1 MQSRLGKA
9 VSIEQML
16 ILISFAFLAGLA
28 TVLAPCVLPVLPVV
42 LASGATGGRKRP
54 LGIATGIVVAFTI
67 SIFALG
73 RLIQC
78 GITADSG
85 RWVAVVVLTVVG
97 LVLLVPAIGER
108 FEAWVSRFL
117 PQRQVKG
124 EGFWGGFL
132 VGAALGL
139 AWTPCVGPIMAAVIT
154 LAGSS
159 FTIGLLLITL
169 AFGLGAAVPLFLL
182 ALGASAWLKK
192 LRGPK
197 LARLNQIFGAVTLLV
212 ALALLMQ
219 WDRSVQTWFIER
231 VPAFAEGITAPLE
244 GSDAVQRE
252 LERLGY

>member
-1 MQSRLGKA
+1 ML
-9 VSIEQML
+9 VL
-16 ILISFAFLAGLA
+16 ILFAFLGGLA

-42 LASGATGGRKRP
+42 LATGASGGRKKP
-54 LGIATGIVVAFTI
+54 LGIATGIVVAFTV

-73 RLIQC
+73 RLVQC

-85 RWVAVVVLTVVG
+85 RYLAVGILTLVG
-97 LVLLVPAIGER
+97 LFLLIPALGARLEVLI
-108 FEAWVSRFL
+108 SRFL

-154 LAGSS
+154 LAGASVSVGLVLIALS
-159 FTIGLLLITL
+159 F
-169 AFGLGAAVPLFLL
+169 AVGAAIPLFLL

-197 LARLNQIFGAVTLLV
+197 LARINQAFGVVTLFV
-212 ALALLMQ
+212 ALALLLG
-219 WDRSVQTWFIER
+219 WDRSVQAWFIER